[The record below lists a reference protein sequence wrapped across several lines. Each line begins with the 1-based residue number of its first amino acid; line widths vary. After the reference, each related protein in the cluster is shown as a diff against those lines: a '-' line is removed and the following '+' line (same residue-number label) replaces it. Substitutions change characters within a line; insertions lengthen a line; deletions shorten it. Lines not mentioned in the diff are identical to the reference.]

1 AREVRSPSALEI
13 EFVEV
18 DEADWG
24 IIPSAD
30 RTEYGYSVASAGNV
44 DGYPGDDILV
54 GARKDESIDGKG
66 AAYLYLNMGA
76 GLNTVPAW
84 SAGGGEHAV
93 NFGSAVAGA
102 GDVNH
107 DGIAD
112 AVIADEDYK
121 TELSIK
127 DAWKLTQAGGAFV
140 YAGVSGMGLSAEP
153 IWSFAGEV
161 QAGKFASSVAG
172 AGDLNGDGVDDIV
185 VGARLYTD
193 KTDNTEN
200 SEGAIYVF
208 FGHEGLG
215 PSTEPDWLID
225 GDQPGALLGYSVS
238 AAGDVNDDGYDDLLV
253 GAPGYVNP
261 DPESGVQE
269 GAALLFLGGEAP
281 PASVA
286 EAAWVAYGGQ
296 EDSDFGTVVAGAGD
310 VNGDGHP
317 DIVVS
322 ATGYRRPSDDALVG
336 AAFAYCGNGEELGA
350 DPCWKV
356 TGSQPGAGFGASASG
371 AGDVDADDFD
381 DVIVGAPTYIHYVS
395 DDYHPEGA
403 AFIYFG
409 SETGLSTWAA
419 WKGRGD
425 KSRTD
430 FGASVSSA
438 GNVGGGGYDGV
449 IIGAPQYFKYEG
461 TPYGAAFA
469 YYGPLEPA
477 ELFPAAY
484 LPLIMS
490 NAN

>member
-1 AREVRSPSALEI
+1 
-13 EFVEV
+13 
-18 DEADWG
+18 
-24 IIPSAD
+24 
-30 RTEYGYSVASAGNV
+30 
-44 DGYPGDDILV
+44 
-54 GARKDESIDGKG
+54 
-66 AAYLYLNMGA
+66 LY
-76 GLNTVPAW
+76 
-84 SAGGGEHAV
+84 
-93 NFGSAVAGA
+93 
-102 GDVNH
+102 
-107 DGIAD
+107 
-112 AVIADEDYK
+112 
-121 TELSIK
+121 IK

-140 YAGVSGMGLSAEP
+140 YAGLSGVGLSGLP

-172 AGDLNGDGVDDIV
+172 AGDVNGDGVDDIV

-200 SEGAIYVF
+200 SEGAVYVF

-238 AAGDVNDDGYDDLLV
+238 AAGDVNNDGYDDLIV

-261 DPESGVQE
+261 DPESGLRE
-269 GAALLFLGGEAP
+269 GAVFLFLGRETDPEELP
-281 PASVA
+281 PTSVHH
-286 EAAWVAYGGQ
+286 AAWTAYGWQ
-296 EDSDFGTVVAGAGD
+296 EDSGFGTVVAGAGD

-336 AAFAYCGNGEELGA
+336 AAFAYCGNGAELGA
-350 DPCWKV
+350 EPCWKV

-371 AGDVDADDFD
+371 AGDVDADGFD
-381 DVIVGAPTYIHYVS
+381 DVIVGAPTYIHYIS

-419 WKGRGD
+419 WKARGD

-438 GNVGGGGYDGV
+438 GDVSGGGYDGV

-469 YYGPLEPA
+469 FYGPLEPA

-484 LPLIMS
+484 LPLVMS
-490 NAN
+490 NTN